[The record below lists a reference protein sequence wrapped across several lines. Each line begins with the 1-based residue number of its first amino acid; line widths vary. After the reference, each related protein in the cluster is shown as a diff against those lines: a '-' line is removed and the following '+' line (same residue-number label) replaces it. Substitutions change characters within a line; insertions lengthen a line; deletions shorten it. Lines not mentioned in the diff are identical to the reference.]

1 MRDSLLPPHVA
12 SHTRIASKDMTA
24 GPPAIALR
32 AVSKRY
38 GDAVALQ
45 PLDLEIREGEFFCLL
60 GPSGCGKTTTLN
72 LLGGFVAPSS
82 GEIHLRGARID
93 QLPPHRRPVNT
104 VFQSYA
110 LFPHMTV
117 QANVAFGLKM
127 ARVGKAEA
135 AQRVSRAL
143 ERVGVTELAERMPT
157 QLSGGQQQ
165 RVAVARAL
173 VNEPAVL
180 LLDEPLGALDLKLR
194 QRLQIELAEIHR
206 DVGTTFV
213 FVTHDQEE
221 AMALGDR
228 IGVMSGGRMEQVG
241 TPHEIYLRPRS
252 RFVAE
257 FIGEANLLD
266 VVFDGGV
273 ARLADGAILPASAR
287 EAGPATLVVR
297 PESVVVSREGEGLPA
312 RLVHT
317 SFLGR
322 ETRLEL
328 RLAGSGLAVTASI
341 AGSDRGRLEQ
351 LELDQELRVSW
362 HEDDAVVLP
371 AKPQNEEGHDA

>member
-1 MRDSLLPPHVA
+1 MRESLLAPGVA
-12 SHTRIASKDMTA
+12 LHGTTTDLTA

-32 AVSKRY
+32 GVSKRY
-38 GDAVALQ
+38 GDAVALH
-45 PLDLEIREGEFFCLL
+45 PLDLDIREGEFFCLL

-72 LLGGFVAPSS
+72 LLGGFVAPSR
-82 GEIHLRGARID
+82 GEIHLRGERID
-93 QLPPHRRPVNT
+93 QLPAHRQPVNT

-110 LFPHMTV
+110 LFPHMSV
-117 QANVAFGLKM
+117 RDNVAFGLKM

-135 AQRVSRAL
+135 AIRVRRAL
-143 ERVGVTELAERMPT
+143 ERVGVSELAERMPT

-194 QRLQIELAEIHR
+194 QRLQIELAQIHR

-228 IGVMSGGRMEQVG
+228 IAVMDAGRMEQVG

-257 FIGEANLLD
+257 FIGESNLFE
-266 VVFDGGV
+266 VVFEGGV
-273 ARLADGAILPASAR
+273 ARLPDGAILPAPAHPP
-287 EAGPATLVVR
+287 GVATLVVR
-297 PESVVVSREGEGLPA
+297 PESIAVSRDGEGIPA

-322 ETRLEL
+322 ETRLDLTLVE
-328 RLAGSGLAVTASI
+328 SGLAVTASI
-341 AGSDRGRLEQ
+341 AGSERGRLDL
-351 LELDQELRVSW
+351 LELDREMRIAW
-362 HEDDAVVLP
+362 HEDDAVVLHTKSP
-371 AKPQNEEGHDA
+371 KQEGHDA